1 MADRRVV
8 IVTGSTSGIGRAI
21 ARQCIDSGW
30 ATVVNS
36 RSSADAGNEFVAG
49 TEHAIYAQ
57 GDVSQAADCDAIV
70 AAAVDRWGRLDALV
84 NNAATTALI
93 PHEDVEAVD
102 AVDAALWRRILDVNI
117 VGSWQM
123 ISTALPALRQAR
135 PGVIVNV
142 ASVAGLRPLGSS
154 LPYAVSKA
162 GLIHMTTLLAK
173 ALGPDVLVNAI
184 APGLIDTPW
193 TADWEQAREVVK
205 KVAPLRRPGQPED
218 VAQVCDWLLNARYV
232 TGECVAAD
240 GGLRLVT

>member
-1 MADRRVV
+1 MTDRRVV

-21 ARQCIDSGW
+21 ALRCIERGW

-36 RSSADAGNEFVAG
+36 RSSAEAGESLVAG
-49 TEHAIYAQ
+49 IEHAIYVQ
-57 GDVSQAADCDAIV
+57 GDVTHAADC
-70 AAAVDRWGRLDALV
+70 AATVTAALDRWGRLDALV

-93 PHEDVEAVD
+93 PHDDVA
-102 AVDAALWRRILDVNI
+102 AVDAAIWRRILDVNI
-117 VGSWQM
+117 VGPWQM
-123 ISTALPALRQAR
+123 ISAALPALRRAG
-135 PGVIVNV
+135 PGSIVNV

-193 TADWEQAREVVK
+193 TADWDQVRQVVRQQ
-205 KVAPLRRPGQPED
+205 APLRRSGEPDD

-232 TGECVAAD
+232 TGECVSVD